1 MTVVLDSRHDIDLE
15 TFRRVAVDGEN
26 VRIGKAAIERME
38 QARASFMALLDA
50 DRHAVIYGTTTG
62 PGSRAKVPI
71 PPEEQRQAAQRM
83 LLRRAGGSG
92 FGGGDLPDRVVRG
105 IILARL
111 ANFLDGHAKSRPVI
125 AERVAAMLDGRPL
138 PRVPYDGQVGAGEI
152 LPLAHVLAA
161 LPDGDVEEAEPLALV
176 NGSPCSAAL
185 AADAALHA
193 RNRAETAARVFALS
207 IEAVSAPLDAYDEAL
222 EELWADPHETGS
234 LRALRGHLAEA
245 PTEERRAYQAPVS
258 WRILPRV
265 LAQAYRAVDEIEDVA
280 STSLSSVTDNPV
292 YLLPDAEHPLGR
304 AISNGG
310 YHNATAY
317 PALDSLAAAWADLA
331 TLADRQTTKLH
342 NGPVSGLPHMLV
354 PPGSESWGTGGLGFV
369 QIGIGEEA
377 RRAAQRTLIPPSEGG
392 GFGQNDVASPTFLAY
407 RKEQRAAWCLDA
419 ALAILA
425 VVASQALWV
434 TGRPAPPP
442 LADLLEGIRSVY
454 PPVEELASRDLGGE
468 LEQLTAVFQAA
479 ALSGRLEFAEA
490 RTR

>member
-1 MTVVLDSRHDIDLE
+1 MTVVLDSRHDIDLA
-15 TFRRVAVDGEN
+15 TFRRVAVDGED
-26 VRIGKAAIERME
+26 VRITAAAIERME
-38 QARASFMALLDA
+38 RARASFMALLEA

-62 PGSRAKVPI
+62 PGARAKVPI

-83 LLRRAGGSG
+83 LLRRVGGSG

-111 ANFLDGHAKSRPVI
+111 ANFIDGHAKSRPVI

-161 LPDGDVEEAEPLALV
+161 LPDGDVEEAEPMALI

-207 IEAVSAPLDAYDEAL
+207 IEAVRAPLDAYDEAL
-222 EELWADPHETGS
+222 EELWGDPHEA
-234 LRALRGHLAEA
+234 RALRTLRLHLAGVE
-245 PTEERRAYQAPVS
+245 TGERRADQAPVS

-265 LAQAYRAVDEIEDVA
+265 LAQAYRAADELEEVA
-280 STSLSSVTDNPV
+280 ATALSSVTDNPV

-304 AISNGG
+304 AVSNGG

-317 PALDSLAAAWADLA
+317 PALDALSAAWADLA

-342 NGPVSGLPHMLV
+342 KEPVSGLPHLLI
-354 PPGSESWGTGGLGFV
+354 PPGSGSWGTGSLGFV
-369 QIGIGEEA
+369 QVGIGEEA

-419 ALAILA
+419 AVAILA

-434 TGRPAPPP
+434 TDRQAPPP
-442 LADLLEGIRSVY
+442 LAGLLEGVRSVC
-454 PPVEELASRDLGGE
+454 PPVEDLASRDLGCE
-468 LEQLTAVFQAA
+468 LERLTGVFQAA
-479 ALSGRLEFAEA
+479 ALAGRLDFAVA
-490 RTR
+490 AT